1 MEDNTNLNGQDPQV
15 AEGTTTTPEVDYKAL
30 YEKLQRDN
38 ANLDKYNKDLKAK
51 YQSKLSDEE
60 KLRASQEERE
70 NYYKQ
75 IERENK
81 SIKLKSELS
90 KINGDAKWVDSVS
103 DLFLNDDIYGGIQKF
118 SEYFSGEKTNYEKKI
133 QEQSLL
139 KNPTP
144 PPAEGQGV
152 GSVSQKDFDKM
163 GYKDRVALKEKDPD
177 LYEKLTKNIR

>member
-15 AEGTTTTPEVDYKAL
+15 AEGATTTPNVDYKAL
-30 YEKLQRDN
+30 YEKLQKDN
-38 ANLDKYNKDLKAK
+38 ANLDRYNKDLKAK
-51 YQSKLSDEE
+51 YQAKLTDEE
-60 KLRASQEERE
+60 KQRVSQEERE
-70 NYYKQ
+70 AYYKQ

-81 SIKLKSELS
+81 SIKLRSELS
-90 KINGDAKWVDSVS
+90 KSIGNAELVDSVS
-103 DLFLNDDIYGGIQKF
+103 DLFLNDDIYGGIQKIN
-118 SEYFSGEKTNYEKKI
+118 EYFNGEKTNYEKKI

-144 PPAEGQGV
+144 PPADGHGA

>member
-1 MEDNTNLNGQDPQV
+1 MEDNKNLNGQDPQAV
-15 AEGTTTTPEVDYKAL
+15 EGTATEPTVDYKAL
-30 YEKLQRDN
+30 YEKLQKDN

-51 YQSKLSDEE
+51 YQAKLTDEE

-118 SEYFSGEKTNYEKKI
+118 NEYFSGERTNYEKKI

-144 PPAEGQGV
+144 PPAEGQPQG
-152 GSVSQKDFDKM
+152 KKWKEFTMADWNK
-163 GYKDRVALKEKDPD
+163 LKEENPAEYK
-177 LYEKLTKNIR
+177 KLINSIK

>member
-1 MEDNTNLNGQDPQV
+1 MEDNTNLNGQDPQAGV
-15 AEGTTTTPEVDYKAL
+15 ETAKAPEVDYKAL

-90 KINGDAKWVDSVS
+90 KINSDAKYIRDALIIIGAVKSGIRK
-103 DLFLNDDIYGGIQKF
+103 DIQSAMEGIVF
-118 SEYFSGEKTNYEKKI
+118 
-133 QEQSLL
+133 
-139 KNPTP
+139 
-144 PPAEGQGV
+144 
-152 GSVSQKDFDKM
+152 
-163 GYKDRVALKEKDPD
+163 
-177 LYEKLTKNIR
+177 

>member
-1 MEDNTNLNGQDPQV
+1 MEDNTNLNGQDPQAGV
-15 AEGTTTTPEVDYKAL
+15 GTANAPEVDYKAL

-81 SIKLKSELS
+81 SIKLTQKGFLVSNKLIS
-90 KINGDAKWVDSVS
+90 DIIN
-103 DLFLNDDIYGGIQKF
+103 
-118 SEYFSGEKTNYEKKI
+118 
-133 QEQSLL
+133 
-139 KNPTP
+139 
-144 PPAEGQGV
+144 
-152 GSVSQKDFDKM
+152 
-163 GYKDRVALKEKDPD
+163 
-177 LYEKLTKNIR
+177 

>member
-15 AEGTTTTPEVDYKAL
+15 AEGATTTPEVDYKAL

-51 YQSKLSDEE
+51 YQAKLTDEE

-90 KINGDAKWVDSVS
+90 KINSDTKWVDSVS
-103 DLFLNDDIYGGIQKF
+103 DLFLNDDIYGGIQNLMNTLVAKRQTTRRKF
-118 SEYFSGEKTNYEKKI
+118 KSK
-133 QEQSLL
+133 
-139 KNPTP
+139 
-144 PPAEGQGV
+144 V
-152 GSVSQKDFDKM
+152 C
-163 GYKDRVALKEKDPD
+163 
-177 LYEKLTKNIR
+177 

>member
-15 AEGTTTTPEVDYKAL
+15 AEGATTTPEVDYKAL
-30 YEKLQRDN
+30 YEKLQKDN

-60 KLRASQEERE
+60 KLKASQEERE

-75 IERENK
+75 LERENK

-90 KINGDAKWVDSVS
+90 KINSNDDWVNSVS
-103 DLFLNDDIYGGIQKF
+103 DAFLNDDIYGGIQKF
-118 SEYFSGEKTNYEKKI
+118 NEYFNGEKTNYEKKI

-144 PPAEGQGV
+144 PPAEGQGA

>member
-1 MEDNTNLNGQDPQV
+1 MEDNKNLNGQDPQAV
-15 AEGTTTTPEVDYKAL
+15 EGTATEPTVDYKAL
-30 YEKLQRDN
+30 YEKLQKDN

-51 YQSKLSDEE
+51 YQAKLTDEE

-90 KINGDAKWVDSVS
+90 KINGNAEWVDSVS
-103 DLFLNDDIYGGIQKF
+103 EMFLNDDIYGGIQKF
-118 SEYFSGEKTNYEKKI
+118 NEYISGERTNYEKKI

-144 PPAEGQGV
+144 PP
-152 GSVSQKDFDKM
+152 VSSNGGLTKDAFDKM
-163 GYKDRVALKEKDPD
+163 SYAEKVELYNKDKATYDS
-177 LYEKLTKNIR
+177 LTKN

>member
-1 MEDNTNLNGQDPQV
+1 MEDNTNLNGQDPQAGV
-15 AEGTTTTPEVDYKAL
+15 ETASAPEVDYKAL

-60 KLRASQEERE
+60 KLKASQEERE

-75 IERENK
+75 LERENK

-90 KINGDAKWVDSVS
+90 KINSNVDWVNSVS
-103 DLFLNDDIYGGIQKF
+103 DAFLNDDIYGGIQKF
-118 SEYFSGEKTNYEKKI
+118 NEYFSGERTNYEKKI

-144 PPAEGQGV
+144 PPAEGQGA

>member
-1 MEDNTNLNGQDPQV
+1 MEDNKDLNGQDPQAV
-15 AEGTTTTPEVDYKAL
+15 EGTATEPTVDYKAL
-30 YEKLQRDN
+30 YEKLQKDN

-51 YQSKLSDEE
+51 YQAKLTDEE

-75 IERENK
+75 LERENK

-90 KINGDAKWVDSVS
+90 KINSNVDWVNSVS
-103 DLFLNDDIYGGIQKF
+103 DAFLNDDIYGGIQKF

-139 KNPTP
+139 NNPTP
-144 PPAEGQGV
+144 PPVSANGGLTKEAFNKMSYAEKV
-152 GSVSQKDFDKM
+152 ELYNKDKAT
-163 GYKDRVALKEKDPD
+163 YDR
-177 LYEKLTKNIR
+177 LTKN